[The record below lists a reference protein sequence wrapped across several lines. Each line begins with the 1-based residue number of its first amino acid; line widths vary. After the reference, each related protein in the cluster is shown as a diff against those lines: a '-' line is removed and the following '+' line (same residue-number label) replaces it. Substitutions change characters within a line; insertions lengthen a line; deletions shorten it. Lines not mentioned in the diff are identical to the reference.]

1 MHIIMM
7 LVLVILGYAAGEN
20 ISWWIGAPLILA
32 GLYCFDLG
40 GKKLFNF
47 RFDQESL
54 FTLIGLF
61 SMVGV
66 ILGLAFG
73 L

>member
-20 ISWWIGAPLILA
+20 ISWWIGAPMIAL